1 MLITESDHLSPLRGA
16 RRLYSSPRIDRELVT
31 DFFMTFTRT
40 EYALK
45 RAGYV
50 EAGWSGEPR
59 IKWDDFARS
68 IGDTLLNSCSP
79 AVAGAIS
86 YLSSNPPQKQVVRHG
101 GLAWE
106 PRTSDNLR
114 DPVFLMR
121 SITTVR
127 NNLFHGGKEVRGMLA
142 ERDHRLGTFHGF
154 PALLLVTLTPAAKEA
169 AWDPTKDQKSMTWA
183 AFGAFAGI
191 AAAN

>member
-1 MLITESDHLSPLRGA
+1 MQVTESDRLSPLKGA
-16 RRLYSSPRIDRELVT
+16 RPLFSSPRIDRELVT
-31 DFFMTFTRT
+31 NFFMTFART

-50 EAGWSGEPR
+50 EAGRSGEPR

-86 YLSSNPPQKQVVRHG
+86 YLFSNPPQKQVVRNG
-101 GLAWE
+101 SLVWE
-106 PRTSDNLR
+106 PRASDNPR
-114 DPVFLMR
+114 DPVFLIR

-127 NNLFHGGKEVRGMLA
+127 NNLFHGGKEVKGMLA
-142 ERDHRLGTFHGF
+142 ERDHCLIQSSLIILEHTVGF
-154 PALLLVTLTPAAKEA
+154 DTNVQHVFEELPPEQDTA
-169 AWDPTKDQKSMTWA
+169 
-183 AFGAFAGI
+183 
-191 AAAN
+191 